1 MFAVF
6 SRSGQIFS
14 GTLEDLGQVEP
25 IAALARSRRLARFD
39 SRFSPSSDPSASS
52 PTFNTKAAAIGQGQ
66 DALHRDA
73 LAAYTQAKPPGT
85 QRQPLTRVADIM
97 SLRVLSVS
105 DAMTLEAAWAVLDS
119 HALGQAP
126 VLDPEGHLV
135 GLLLRSDLMAP
146 DRLPS
151 AQAHPLVWK
160 AHLLQRVADA
170 MLSPVPAVA
179 PQTDIRRLAQ
189 VLLDTGLPGLPVV
202 DDEARLVGFAGRSD
216 ILRAVIADPP
226 LDLWT

>member
-25 IAALARSRRLARFD
+25 IAALARSRRSAASTALNAKPVALA
-39 SRFSPSSDPSASS
+39 
-52 PTFNTKAAAIGQGQ
+52 QGH

-73 LAAYTQAKPPGT
+73 LAAYSQAQPPAA
-85 QRQPLTRVADIM
+85 QRHPLTRVADIM
-97 SLRVLSVS
+97 SKRVLSVS
-105 DAMTLEAAWAVLDS
+105 EAMTLEAAWEALDL

-126 VLDPEGHLV
+126 VLDPEGNLV

-146 DRLPS
+146 ESLPG

-160 AHLLQRVADA
+160 AHLLQRVADT
-170 MLSPVPAVA
+170 MLTPVPAVA
-179 PQTDIRRLAQ
+179 PETDIRRLAQ

-202 DDEARLVGFAGRSD
+202 DDDGRLVGFAGRTD